1 MMKKIWLLLVL
12 FSVFVFSQKYTK
24 AEISLITDGTIE
36 SALPIFQT
44 SDSLQHRVLLDH
56 SIDANPKNKYT
67 EILVNRMKIALLST
81 AGGVGIAA
89 PQVAINRN
97 IVWAKR
103 FDKEGNPLEYFIN
116 PKIIWRSELLNLGP
130 EGDLSI
136 KIFRDYFYR
145 SQAIQLEYF
154 DLKGKKYIEIVE
166 GFTAIILQHEIDH
179 LSGILISDKIE
190 NQKLKTFEKV
200 EFYKELK

>member
-1 MMKKIWLLLVL
+1 MKKIWLLLVL
-12 FSVFVFSQKYTK
+12 FSVFVFSQKYTR
-24 AEISLITDGTIE
+24 AEISRITEGTID

-154 DLKGKKYIEIVE
+154 DLKGKKNTEMVE
-166 GFTAIILQHEIDH
+166 GFTAVILQHEIDH

>member
-1 MMKKIWLLLVL
+1 MKKIWLLLVL

-44 SDSLQHRVLLDH
+44 SDSLQHRVLLDQ
-56 SIDANPKNKYT
+56 STDVNPQNNYT
-67 EILVNRMKIALLST
+67 EILVNRMKLALLST

-89 PQVAINRN
+89 PQVGINRN

-116 PKIIWRSELLNLGP
+116 PKILWWSELLNLGP

-154 DLKGKKYIEIVE
+154 DLKGKKHTEMVE
-166 GFTAIILQHEIDH
+166 GFTAVILQHEIDH

>member
-1 MMKKIWLLLVL
+1 MKKIWLLLVL

-44 SDSLQHRVLLDH
+44 SDSLQHRVLLDQ
-56 SIDANPKNKYT
+56 STDVNPQNNYT
-67 EILVNRMKIALLST
+67 EILVNRMKLALLST

-89 PQVAINRN
+89 PQVGINRN

-116 PKIIWRSELLNLGP
+116 PKILWWSELLNLGP

-136 KIFRDYFYR
+136 KVFRDYFYR

-154 DLKGKKYIEIVE
+154 DLKGKKNTEMVE
-166 GFTAIILQHEIDH
+166 GFTAVILQHEIDH

>member
-1 MMKKIWLLLVL
+1 MKKIWLLLVL
-12 FSVFVFSQKYTK
+12 FSALVFSQKYTR
-24 AEISLITDGTIE
+24 AEISRITEGTID

-154 DLKGKKYIEIVE
+154 DLKGKKNTEMVE
-166 GFTAIILQHEIDH
+166 GFTAVILQHEIDH

>member
-1 MMKKIWLLLVL
+1 MKKIWLLLVL

-44 SDSLQHRVLLDH
+44 SDSLQHRVLLDQ
-56 SIDANPKNKYT
+56 STDVNPQNNYT
-67 EILVNRMKIALLST
+67 EILVNRMKLALLST

-89 PQVAINRN
+89 PQVGINRN

-116 PKIIWRSELLNLGP
+116 PKILWWSELLNLGP

-154 DLKGKKYIEIVE
+154 DLKGKKHTEIVE
-166 GFTAIILQHEIDH
+166 GFTAVILQHEIDH